1 MFVVSSAKIHLFL
14 PTILYILTIH
24 LYFLPFAH
32 FLLFTLHFLFL
43 FVLQSKDFIVFL
55 QKNQTTYQMKRNKKT
70 FYTLLYIAGIISI
83 WLLPLQAFG
92 SIKLDGK
99 RLSAKDGLSCNTVND
114 IIQDRDGFIWL
125 GTPNGMSRYDG
136 YQFIN
141 FTYLSKN
148 SGQKSHHSISQLIN
162 DEKHGLIWG
171 YNPSNILCCFDL
183 ETAHFS
189 DYFDKEN
196 ATLLKNRFKS
206 QNGMWLFSEDFGARY
221 LTYSN
226 GKFQATDYTTKN
238 GKLIGDHQLQM
249 TEDAKQNVW
258 IASDK
263 GLNRITPDG
272 KSHLKLKNQHIITLT
287 TDGNHIAVL
296 TDKGDAFLYDNSGKL
311 VRKSH
316 LPSMVGY
323 VGKSR
328 ASFFWQGEWYIF
340 TQEETFAMNLKTGI
354 FHKPAIQIPN
364 AMSKFFLKSYEF
376 LYDKKGNAYLFSKNG
391 KLYKKFHLLDDKAY
405 INSRDKNFVAAED
418 ANGNVYIVSYGNGLF
433 IYNRKEDEL
442 QHFSTADKN
451 SLFHSNFLLSVFIDR
466 SGCIWICTGEGV
478 YCCRELKDLNTEHV
492 KIEPNTNREWSNYVR
507 HISNIG
513 NDKLAVTTR
522 ANITYIYDAKTQQRT
537 LEMQTDACVYDY
549 AIDPQG
555 KKWIATKGDGIY
567 IDNVRY
573 WKYEK
578 NHYAPSASFYK
589 TIFDKQ
595 GRAWIAT
602 WGEGLLITPQTTG
615 QQPRKFEQFLNAN
628 GKEAQIH
635 DLLLDHK
642 GRLWICSNNGILMV
656 NTVEKKI
663 TAQKFLRFSDE
674 NGKLPVSEINCGIEA
689 HDGKLWFAATG
700 GILKCSYNEKT
711 GELKYELFDTS
722 KGLTDN
728 NTRSLEEDNYGNI
741 WIGTEEG
748 ISRLNAKTND
758 IRSFQI
764 GRTIFSNN
772 FTENCATKLNDGR
785 LVFGVSDGMIFIQPS
800 RTISMPPAHM
810 KAVITD
816 LSING
821 ISIYEAENEQFLT
834 KALNY
839 TREISLPHDKNSFN
853 IHFSNFDYPHI
864 QDAIYQY
871 YMEGI
876 DNTWRPMTSINHA
889 EFSDLNPGSYTLHI
903 RTRIGSNQ
911 WSEETLLH
919 ITICQPW
926 YNTVWAWCIY
936 LLIIS
941 GAGVLYYRSW
951 LRNFE
956 LNQQIALE
964 KQMSDFRINFFTHIS
979 HEFRTP
985 LAIIQSAVEK
995 MMTKGEGYASK
1006 NTIYTLSRGTKRLQ
1020 RLINQLMEFRK
1031 INTSN
1036 MKLNVEKGEI
1046 IGFVRSIYNDFYT
1059 VAKQKDIS
1067 MSFTP
1072 WTSNHEMLFDQEKVG
1087 TIVYNLLSNAVKY
1100 TPDKGI
1106 ISVKL
1111 YLENNIVFFSVED
1124 NGPGIKPEREADL
1137 FKPFM
1142 HGYASKGG
1150 MGIGLYTAHQ
1160 MAEIHKGS
1168 LTYERSLNLGGS
1180 HFCLALPNDAG
1191 GYQPED
1197 IIEKKA
1203 LDDHSIDKDEIEM
1216 IVKEMTPKAI
1226 NNVTVMVI
1234 EDDPDMLEQIKSE
1247 LSVYFHVETFMNG
1260 KTGCENIRKI
1270 KPALLISDIQLP
1282 EMSGYEIVSNIK
1294 ADPET
1299 QNIPVIMLTAFED
1312 TSHILK
1318 AYKNFVDDYMVK
1330 PCNFKLLIAR
1340 ALQFVAMD
1348 LKAKQ
1353 QAEEKAQLQEKALQE
1368 NAPQENPEQTPGGKA
1383 ILIKPVKELK
1393 KNEPTLLMS
1402 TLDKKFKDKLEA
1414 IVVQHISDNNFNVDR
1429 LAELLCLGRTTV
1441 YNRTKSIMGVSP
1453 NIYIQ
1458 NERLRIAAKLLLE
1471 GEYTVSEISE
1481 KVGFSDSTYFYKC
1494 FKNKY
1499 GIAPSKYGK

>member
-1 MFVVSSAKIHLFL
+1 M
-14 PTILYILTIH
+14 
-24 LYFLPFAH
+24 
-32 FLLFTLHFLFL
+32 
-43 FVLQSKDFIVFL
+43 
-55 QKNQTTYQMKRNKKT
+55 R
-70 FYTLLYIAGIISI
+70 
-83 WLLPLQAFG
+83 
-92 SIKLDGK
+92 
-99 RLSAKDGLSCNTVND
+99 
-114 IIQDRDGFIWL
+114 
-125 GTPNGMSRYDG
+125 
-136 YQFIN
+136 
-141 FTYLSKN
+141 
-148 SGQKSHHSISQLIN
+148 
-162 DEKHGLIWG
+162 
-171 YNPSNILCCFDL
+171 
-183 ETAHFS
+183 
-189 DYFDKEN
+189 
-196 ATLLKNRFKS
+196 
-206 QNGMWLFSEDFGARY
+206 
-221 LTYSN
+221 
-226 GKFQATDYTTKN
+226 
-238 GKLIGDHQLQM
+238 
-249 TEDAKQNVW
+249 
-258 IASDK
+258 
-263 GLNRITPDG
+263 
-272 KSHLKLKNQHIITLT
+272 
-287 TDGNHIAVL
+287 
-296 TDKGDAFLYDNSGKL
+296 
-311 VRKSH
+311 
-316 LPSMVGY
+316 
-323 VGKSR
+323 
-328 ASFFWQGEWYIF
+328 
-340 TQEETFAMNLKTGI
+340 
-354 FHKPAIQIPN
+354 
-364 AMSKFFLKSYEF
+364 
-376 LYDKKGNAYLFSKNG
+376 
-391 KLYKKFHLLDDKAY
+391 
-405 INSRDKNFVAAED
+405 
-418 ANGNVYIVSYGNGLF
+418 
-433 IYNRKEDEL
+433 
-442 QHFSTADKN
+442 
-451 SLFHSNFLLSVFIDR
+451 
-466 SGCIWICTGEGV
+466 
-478 YCCRELKDLNTEHV
+478 
-492 KIEPNTNREWSNYVR
+492 
-507 HISNIG
+507 
-513 NDKLAVTTR
+513 
-522 ANITYIYDAKTQQRT
+522 
-537 LEMQTDACVYDY
+537 
-549 AIDPQG
+549 
-555 KKWIATKGDGIY
+555 
-567 IDNVRY
+567 
-573 WKYEK
+573 
-578 NHYAPSASFYK
+578 
-589 TIFDKQ
+589 
-595 GRAWIAT
+595 
-602 WGEGLLITPQTTG
+602 
-615 QQPRKFEQFLNAN
+615 
-628 GKEAQIH
+628 
-635 DLLLDHK
+635 
-642 GRLWICSNNGILMV
+642 
-656 NTVEKKI
+656 
-663 TAQKFLRFSDE
+663 
-674 NGKLPVSEINCGIEA
+674 
-689 HDGKLWFAATG
+689 
-700 GILKCSYNEKT
+700 
-711 GELKYELFDTS
+711 
-722 KGLTDN
+722 
-728 NTRSLEEDNYGNI
+728 
-741 WIGTEEG
+741 
-748 ISRLNAKTND
+748 
-758 IRSFQI
+758 
-764 GRTIFSNN
+764 
-772 FTENCATKLNDGR
+772 
-785 LVFGVSDGMIFIQPS
+785 
-800 RTISMPPAHM
+800 
-810 KAVITD
+810 AVITD
-816 LSING
+816 LAING

-839 TREISLPHDKNSFN
+839 TREISLPHDKNSLN

-864 QDAIYQY
+864 QNAMYQY
-871 YMEGI
+871 YLEGI

-936 LLIIS
+936 LLIIY

-964 KQMSDFRINFFTHIS
+964 KQISDFRINFFTHIS

-1168 LTYERSLNLGGS
+1168 LTYERSLDLGGS
-1180 HFCLALPNDAG
+1180 RFCLALPNDAG
-1191 GYQPED
+1191 KYQPED
-1197 IIEKKA
+1197 IIEKKSP
-1203 LDDHSIDKDEIEM
+1203 DDHSIDKDEIEM

-1260 KTGCENIRKI
+1260 KTGYENIRKI

-1282 EMSGYEIVSNIK
+1282 EM
-1294 ADPET
+1294 
-1299 QNIPVIMLTAFED
+1299 
-1312 TSHILK
+1312 
-1318 AYKNFVDDYMVK
+1318 
-1330 PCNFKLLIAR
+1330 IAR
-1340 ALQFVAMD
+1340 ALQFVAME

-1353 QAEEKAQLQEKALQE
+1353 QAEEKAQQEKALGQETTLKE
-1368 NAPQENPEQTPGGKA
+1368 NAPLEKAEQSSCGEV
-1383 ILIKPVKELK
+1383 ILVKPVKELK

-1414 IVVQHISDNNFNVDR
+1414 IVAQHIGDNNFNVDR

-1494 FKNKY
+1494 FKNKF

>member
-1 MFVVSSAKIHLFL
+1 M
-14 PTILYILTIH
+14 
-24 LYFLPFAH
+24 
-32 FLLFTLHFLFL
+32 
-43 FVLQSKDFIVFL
+43 
-55 QKNQTTYQMKRNKKT
+55 R
-70 FYTLLYIAGIISI
+70 
-83 WLLPLQAFG
+83 
-92 SIKLDGK
+92 
-99 RLSAKDGLSCNTVND
+99 
-114 IIQDRDGFIWL
+114 
-125 GTPNGMSRYDG
+125 
-136 YQFIN
+136 
-141 FTYLSKN
+141 
-148 SGQKSHHSISQLIN
+148 
-162 DEKHGLIWG
+162 
-171 YNPSNILCCFDL
+171 
-183 ETAHFS
+183 
-189 DYFDKEN
+189 
-196 ATLLKNRFKS
+196 
-206 QNGMWLFSEDFGARY
+206 
-221 LTYSN
+221 
-226 GKFQATDYTTKN
+226 
-238 GKLIGDHQLQM
+238 
-249 TEDAKQNVW
+249 
-258 IASDK
+258 
-263 GLNRITPDG
+263 
-272 KSHLKLKNQHIITLT
+272 
-287 TDGNHIAVL
+287 
-296 TDKGDAFLYDNSGKL
+296 
-311 VRKSH
+311 
-316 LPSMVGY
+316 
-323 VGKSR
+323 
-328 ASFFWQGEWYIF
+328 
-340 TQEETFAMNLKTGI
+340 
-354 FHKPAIQIPN
+354 
-364 AMSKFFLKSYEF
+364 
-376 LYDKKGNAYLFSKNG
+376 
-391 KLYKKFHLLDDKAY
+391 
-405 INSRDKNFVAAED
+405 
-418 ANGNVYIVSYGNGLF
+418 
-433 IYNRKEDEL
+433 
-442 QHFSTADKN
+442 
-451 SLFHSNFLLSVFIDR
+451 
-466 SGCIWICTGEGV
+466 
-478 YCCRELKDLNTEHV
+478 
-492 KIEPNTNREWSNYVR
+492 
-507 HISNIG
+507 
-513 NDKLAVTTR
+513 
-522 ANITYIYDAKTQQRT
+522 
-537 LEMQTDACVYDY
+537 
-549 AIDPQG
+549 
-555 KKWIATKGDGIY
+555 
-567 IDNVRY
+567 
-573 WKYEK
+573 
-578 NHYAPSASFYK
+578 
-589 TIFDKQ
+589 
-595 GRAWIAT
+595 
-602 WGEGLLITPQTTG
+602 
-615 QQPRKFEQFLNAN
+615 
-628 GKEAQIH
+628 
-635 DLLLDHK
+635 
-642 GRLWICSNNGILMV
+642 
-656 NTVEKKI
+656 
-663 TAQKFLRFSDE
+663 
-674 NGKLPVSEINCGIEA
+674 
-689 HDGKLWFAATG
+689 
-700 GILKCSYNEKT
+700 
-711 GELKYELFDTS
+711 
-722 KGLTDN
+722 
-728 NTRSLEEDNYGNI
+728 
-741 WIGTEEG
+741 
-748 ISRLNAKTND
+748 
-758 IRSFQI
+758 
-764 GRTIFSNN
+764 
-772 FTENCATKLNDGR
+772 
-785 LVFGVSDGMIFIQPS
+785 
-800 RTISMPPAHM
+800 
-810 KAVITD
+810 AVITD
-816 LSING
+816 LAING

-839 TREISLPHDKNSFN
+839 TREISLPHDKNSLN

-864 QDAIYQY
+864 QNAMYQY
-871 YMEGI
+871 YLEGI

-911 WSEETLLH
+911 WSEENLLH

-936 LLIIS
+936 LLIIC

-951 LRNFE
+951 RRNFE

-1072 WTSNHEMLFDQEKVG
+1072 WTSNHEMLFDQEKVE

-1234 EDDPDMLEQIKSE
+1234 EDDPDMLDQIKSE

-1260 KTGCENIRKI
+1260 KTGYENIRKI

-1282 EMSGYEIVSNIK
+1282 EM
-1294 ADPET
+1294 
-1299 QNIPVIMLTAFED
+1299 
-1312 TSHILK
+1312 
-1318 AYKNFVDDYMVK
+1318 
-1330 PCNFKLLIAR
+1330 IAR
-1340 ALQFVAMD
+1340 ALQFVAME

-1353 QAEEKAQLQEKALQE
+1353 KAEEKAQQEKALGQETTLME
-1368 NAPQENPEQTPGGKA
+1368 NAPLEKAEQSSCGEV
-1383 ILIKPVKELK
+1383 ILVKPVKELK

-1414 IVVQHISDNNFNVDR
+1414 IVAQHIGDNNFNVDR
-1429 LAELLCLGRTTV
+1429 LAELLSLGRTTV

-1494 FKNKY
+1494 FKNKF

>member
-1 MFVVSSAKIHLFL
+1 M
-14 PTILYILTIH
+14 
-24 LYFLPFAH
+24 
-32 FLLFTLHFLFL
+32 
-43 FVLQSKDFIVFL
+43 
-55 QKNQTTYQMKRNKKT
+55 R
-70 FYTLLYIAGIISI
+70 
-83 WLLPLQAFG
+83 
-92 SIKLDGK
+92 
-99 RLSAKDGLSCNTVND
+99 
-114 IIQDRDGFIWL
+114 
-125 GTPNGMSRYDG
+125 
-136 YQFIN
+136 
-141 FTYLSKN
+141 
-148 SGQKSHHSISQLIN
+148 
-162 DEKHGLIWG
+162 
-171 YNPSNILCCFDL
+171 
-183 ETAHFS
+183 
-189 DYFDKEN
+189 
-196 ATLLKNRFKS
+196 
-206 QNGMWLFSEDFGARY
+206 
-221 LTYSN
+221 
-226 GKFQATDYTTKN
+226 
-238 GKLIGDHQLQM
+238 
-249 TEDAKQNVW
+249 
-258 IASDK
+258 
-263 GLNRITPDG
+263 
-272 KSHLKLKNQHIITLT
+272 
-287 TDGNHIAVL
+287 
-296 TDKGDAFLYDNSGKL
+296 
-311 VRKSH
+311 
-316 LPSMVGY
+316 
-323 VGKSR
+323 
-328 ASFFWQGEWYIF
+328 
-340 TQEETFAMNLKTGI
+340 
-354 FHKPAIQIPN
+354 
-364 AMSKFFLKSYEF
+364 
-376 LYDKKGNAYLFSKNG
+376 
-391 KLYKKFHLLDDKAY
+391 
-405 INSRDKNFVAAED
+405 
-418 ANGNVYIVSYGNGLF
+418 
-433 IYNRKEDEL
+433 
-442 QHFSTADKN
+442 
-451 SLFHSNFLLSVFIDR
+451 
-466 SGCIWICTGEGV
+466 
-478 YCCRELKDLNTEHV
+478 
-492 KIEPNTNREWSNYVR
+492 
-507 HISNIG
+507 
-513 NDKLAVTTR
+513 
-522 ANITYIYDAKTQQRT
+522 
-537 LEMQTDACVYDY
+537 
-549 AIDPQG
+549 
-555 KKWIATKGDGIY
+555 
-567 IDNVRY
+567 
-573 WKYEK
+573 
-578 NHYAPSASFYK
+578 
-589 TIFDKQ
+589 
-595 GRAWIAT
+595 
-602 WGEGLLITPQTTG
+602 
-615 QQPRKFEQFLNAN
+615 
-628 GKEAQIH
+628 
-635 DLLLDHK
+635 
-642 GRLWICSNNGILMV
+642 
-656 NTVEKKI
+656 
-663 TAQKFLRFSDE
+663 
-674 NGKLPVSEINCGIEA
+674 
-689 HDGKLWFAATG
+689 
-700 GILKCSYNEKT
+700 
-711 GELKYELFDTS
+711 
-722 KGLTDN
+722 
-728 NTRSLEEDNYGNI
+728 
-741 WIGTEEG
+741 
-748 ISRLNAKTND
+748 
-758 IRSFQI
+758 
-764 GRTIFSNN
+764 
-772 FTENCATKLNDGR
+772 
-785 LVFGVSDGMIFIQPS
+785 
-800 RTISMPPAHM
+800 
-810 KAVITD
+810 AVITD
-816 LSING
+816 LAING

-839 TREISLPHDKNSFN
+839 TREISLPHDKNSLN

-864 QDAIYQY
+864 QNAMYQY
-871 YMEGI
+871 YLEGI

-1072 WTSNHEMLFDQEKVG
+1072 WTSNHEMLFDQEKVE

-1124 NGPGIKPEREADL
+1124 NGPGIKSEREADL

-1260 KTGCENIRKI
+1260 KTGYENIRKI

-1282 EMSGYEIVSNIK
+1282 EM
-1294 ADPET
+1294 
-1299 QNIPVIMLTAFED
+1299 
-1312 TSHILK
+1312 
-1318 AYKNFVDDYMVK
+1318 
-1330 PCNFKLLIAR
+1330 IAR
-1340 ALQFVAMD
+1340 ALQFVAME

-1353 QAEEKAQLQEKALQE
+1353 QAEEKAQQEKALGQETTLKE
-1368 NAPQENPEQTPGGKA
+1368 NAPLEKAEQSSCGEV
-1383 ILIKPVKELK
+1383 ILVKPVKELK

-1414 IVVQHISDNNFNVDR
+1414 IVAQHIGDNNFNVDR

-1494 FKNKY
+1494 FKNKF

>member
-1 MFVVSSAKIHLFL
+1 M
-14 PTILYILTIH
+14 
-24 LYFLPFAH
+24 
-32 FLLFTLHFLFL
+32 
-43 FVLQSKDFIVFL
+43 
-55 QKNQTTYQMKRNKKT
+55 R
-70 FYTLLYIAGIISI
+70 
-83 WLLPLQAFG
+83 
-92 SIKLDGK
+92 
-99 RLSAKDGLSCNTVND
+99 
-114 IIQDRDGFIWL
+114 
-125 GTPNGMSRYDG
+125 
-136 YQFIN
+136 
-141 FTYLSKN
+141 
-148 SGQKSHHSISQLIN
+148 
-162 DEKHGLIWG
+162 
-171 YNPSNILCCFDL
+171 
-183 ETAHFS
+183 
-189 DYFDKEN
+189 
-196 ATLLKNRFKS
+196 
-206 QNGMWLFSEDFGARY
+206 
-221 LTYSN
+221 
-226 GKFQATDYTTKN
+226 
-238 GKLIGDHQLQM
+238 
-249 TEDAKQNVW
+249 
-258 IASDK
+258 
-263 GLNRITPDG
+263 
-272 KSHLKLKNQHIITLT
+272 
-287 TDGNHIAVL
+287 
-296 TDKGDAFLYDNSGKL
+296 
-311 VRKSH
+311 
-316 LPSMVGY
+316 
-323 VGKSR
+323 
-328 ASFFWQGEWYIF
+328 
-340 TQEETFAMNLKTGI
+340 
-354 FHKPAIQIPN
+354 
-364 AMSKFFLKSYEF
+364 
-376 LYDKKGNAYLFSKNG
+376 
-391 KLYKKFHLLDDKAY
+391 
-405 INSRDKNFVAAED
+405 
-418 ANGNVYIVSYGNGLF
+418 
-433 IYNRKEDEL
+433 
-442 QHFSTADKN
+442 
-451 SLFHSNFLLSVFIDR
+451 
-466 SGCIWICTGEGV
+466 
-478 YCCRELKDLNTEHV
+478 
-492 KIEPNTNREWSNYVR
+492 
-507 HISNIG
+507 
-513 NDKLAVTTR
+513 
-522 ANITYIYDAKTQQRT
+522 
-537 LEMQTDACVYDY
+537 
-549 AIDPQG
+549 
-555 KKWIATKGDGIY
+555 
-567 IDNVRY
+567 
-573 WKYEK
+573 
-578 NHYAPSASFYK
+578 
-589 TIFDKQ
+589 
-595 GRAWIAT
+595 
-602 WGEGLLITPQTTG
+602 
-615 QQPRKFEQFLNAN
+615 
-628 GKEAQIH
+628 
-635 DLLLDHK
+635 
-642 GRLWICSNNGILMV
+642 
-656 NTVEKKI
+656 
-663 TAQKFLRFSDE
+663 
-674 NGKLPVSEINCGIEA
+674 
-689 HDGKLWFAATG
+689 
-700 GILKCSYNEKT
+700 
-711 GELKYELFDTS
+711 
-722 KGLTDN
+722 
-728 NTRSLEEDNYGNI
+728 
-741 WIGTEEG
+741 
-748 ISRLNAKTND
+748 
-758 IRSFQI
+758 
-764 GRTIFSNN
+764 
-772 FTENCATKLNDGR
+772 
-785 LVFGVSDGMIFIQPS
+785 
-800 RTISMPPAHM
+800 
-810 KAVITD
+810 AVITD
-816 LSING
+816 LAING

-839 TREISLPHDKNSFN
+839 TREISLPHDKNSLN

-864 QDAIYQY
+864 KDAIYQY

-936 LLIIS
+936 LLIIC

-951 LRNFE
+951 RRNFE

-1031 INTSN
+1031 INTGN

-1072 WTSNHEMLFDQEKVG
+1072 WTSNHEMLFDQEKVE

-1124 NGPGIKPEREADL
+1124 NGPGIKSEREADL

-1168 LTYERSLNLGGS
+1168 LTYERSLDLGGS
-1180 HFCLALPNDAG
+1180 RFCLALPNDAG
-1191 GYQPED
+1191 KYQPED

-1260 KTGCENIRKI
+1260 KTGYENIRKI

-1282 EMSGYEIVSNIK
+1282 EM
-1294 ADPET
+1294 
-1299 QNIPVIMLTAFED
+1299 
-1312 TSHILK
+1312 
-1318 AYKNFVDDYMVK
+1318 
-1330 PCNFKLLIAR
+1330 IAR
-1340 ALQFVAMD
+1340 ALQFVAME

-1353 QAEEKAQLQEKALQE
+1353 QAEEKAQQEKALGQETTLKE
-1368 NAPQENPEQTPGGKA
+1368 NAPLEKAEQSSCGEV
-1383 ILIKPVKELK
+1383 ILVKPVKELK

-1414 IVVQHISDNNFNVDR
+1414 IVAQHIGDNNFNVDR
-1429 LAELLCLGRTTV
+1429 LAELLSLGRTTV

-1494 FKNKY
+1494 FKNKF